1 MTTHRHKFR
10 STMNSNRRRWGCGV
24 LYSVRNNYGRPQC
37 PSSTAGSF
45 CTTRFLPFPRLSV
58 VMGVGGWLFPSISR
72 GTVAYRQ
79 GGGFLST
86 PEIPFYSIPT
96 LGTPPVLLRWNGRG
110 CLQEWCRSWILTTVA
125 VRLIAIEKTTTN
137 PFRAVELPLAYKDPI
152 PTLIILFVFVFLFFL
167 DEGYVRN
174 KIWKTIDQLPQR
186 P

>member
-1 MTTHRHKFR
+1 MTALGSAEILFWMPRGWIHVFLILIDGSIVTTHRHKFR

-96 LGTPPVLLRWNGRG
+96 LEPRRSFFDGTV
-110 CLQEWCRSWILTTVA
+110 EVVCRSGA
-125 VRLIAIEKTTTN
+125 
-137 PFRAVELPLAYKDPI
+137 DPE
-152 PTLIILFVFVFLFFL
+152 F
-167 DEGYVRN
+167 
-174 KIWKTIDQLPQR
+174 
-186 P
+186 